1 MSTNNRLGAK
11 RRDAKIA
18 ATHLLLAV
26 LVALFAL
33 PLYGM
38 VVTALKS
45 EAQVQDV
52 STLARV
58 LVPDPVV
65 WGNFTKVF
73 ERADFYLWFLNTL
86 WIVLLN
92 VAGVAAVCPLVAYGF
107 SRFQWP
113 GRDAVFFVLLSTM
126 MLPPQVTMAPVYLIF
141 SWLGWVNTF
150 KPLWVPAWFGAPF
163 YIFLLRQ
170 FFRGVPRELDDAA
183 MIDGA
188 GPFTAYF
195 RVLLPQVRPAVVAV
209 VLFQTVGAWND
220 FMGPLIYIHS
230 MDKMP
235 LALGLQ
241 TFMLNHGS
249 EWPLLFA
256 AATMMTL
263 PVLALFFL
271 SQRVFVEGITM
282 TGMKG

>member
-92 VAGVAAVCPLVAYGF
+92 VVGVAVVCPLVAYGF

>member
-11 RRDAKIA
+11 RRAAKIA

-92 VAGVAAVCPLVAYGF
+92 VAGVAVVCPLVAYGF

-195 RVLLPQVRPAVVAV
+195 RMLLPQVRPAVVAV

>member
-11 RRDAKIA
+11 RRAAKIA

-92 VAGVAAVCPLVAYGF
+92 VVGVAVVCPLVAYGF

-220 FMGPLIYIHS
+220 FMGPLIYLS
-230 MDKMP
+230 DQRLYP
-235 LALGLQ
+235 LSLGLYAFNVQ
-241 TFMLNHGS
+241 AGGNFGMMMAGS
-249 EWPLLFA
+249 LL
-256 AATMMTL
+256 MTL
-263 PVLALFFL
+263 PVVLIFFFAQKYFIQGVTL
-271 SQRVFVEGITM
+271 

>member
-11 RRDAKIA
+11 RRAAKIA

-52 STLARV
+52 STLARI
-58 LVPDPVV
+58 LVPDPAV

-92 VAGVAAVCPLVAYGF
+92 VVGVAVVCPLVAYGF

-188 GPFTAYF
+188 GLFTAYF

>member
-11 RRDAKIA
+11 RRAAKIA

-92 VAGVAAVCPLVAYGF
+92 VVGVAVVCPLVAYGF